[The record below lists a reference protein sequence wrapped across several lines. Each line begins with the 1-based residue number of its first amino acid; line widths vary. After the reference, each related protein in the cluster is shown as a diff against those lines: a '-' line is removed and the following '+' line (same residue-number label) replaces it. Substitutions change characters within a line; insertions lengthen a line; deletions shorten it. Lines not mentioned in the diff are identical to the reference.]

1 VRLPYHRSFGDAAL
15 NAVPSPKIQ
24 FSRSTAHGNENG
36 RRRDTGEPVPRP
48 FGHAVY
54 VLVEGCACTPVLLW
68 DLAVRCGMRGAAN
81 EDPAA
86 AAPPYLRDAS
96 SKALQAVDPP
106 PIVGGSPMLLERLT
120 AWTLV
125 VVYYTITCGAIV
137 LGLRGAL

>member
-1 VRLPYHRSFGDAAL
+1 
-15 NAVPSPKIQ
+15 
-24 FSRSTAHGNENG
+24 
-36 RRRDTGEPVPRP
+36 
-48 FGHAVY
+48 
-54 VLVEGCACTPVLLW
+54 
-68 DLAVRCGMRGAAN
+68 MRGAAN